1 MSTRSPKRYAAALR
15 PVSSLRYCGPCSLN
29 CLYAA
34 ASSRGVNVSRAL
46 GVTTTLIA
54 AWGPRAP
61 GIFFGGPPYLPGVD
75 VPSKARHN
83 RPIFPEE
90 YDHARVACQ
99 V

>member
-1 MSTRSPKRYAAALR
+1 MSTRLPNWYAEALM
-15 PVSSLRYCGPCSLN
+15 PLSASRYCAPRSSN

-34 ASSRGVNVSRAL
+34 VSSRGVNVSRAL

-61 GIFFGGPPYLPGVD
+61 GIFFGGLPYLPGVD
-75 VPSKARHN
+75 VPSKACHN
-83 RPIFPEE
+83 RPIFPQE
-90 YDHARVACQ
+90 YDDARVAYQ